1 MALAPQCKETILV
14 QMWGHLAA
22 CIGDINGLHR
32 VKVNAGS
39 AWEGGS
45 VNLSHLVRDS
55 CKGRGKG
62 KSFSPCNEIL
72 ACEGGSVNLSH
83 LVRDSCKGRGKGK
96 SFSPCMRFL
105 QGKGKSFSPCMGFLQ
120 GKGYI
125 FLSMNE
131 ILEQAPV
138 CKFLLGSAIGS
149 SLLLQLPLKQFQ
161 GYFIYTHTSLFDK
174 GQVWRIL
181 TSKLAFLD
189 LKDLFVCSLLIYYFR
204 VFEKRFGSRK
214 FSSYLLGSALV
225 STILEVLAVYACRT
239 LEIPIGPLPTG
250 PLCLIYPMFVPF
262 YCDIP
267 RVPLSH
273 IWGVPM
279 TGKSIS
285 YILGLQ
291 AASSS
296 PGSMV
301 VAICGL
307 NLVNGPGIFGAINNN
322 RDGGVRYRNLEEN
335 GQEPAVVSEDQ
346 VRQLVEMGFLDNQ

>member
-1 MALAPQCKETILV
+1 MSMIA
-14 QMWGHLAA
+14 
-22 CIGDINGLHR
+22 N
-32 VKVNAGS
+32 
-39 AWEGGS
+39 
-45 VNLSHLVRDS
+45 
-55 CKGRGKG
+55 KGFK
-62 KSFSPCNEIL
+62 
-72 ACEGGSVNLSH
+72 
-83 LVRDSCKGRGKGK
+83 
-96 SFSPCMRFL
+96 
-105 QGKGKSFSPCMGFLQ
+105 
-120 GKGYI
+120 
-125 FLSMNE
+125 
-131 ILEQAPV
+131 QAPV

-307 NLVNGPGIFGAINNN
+307 LGGILWRCNLCKIQSLVKIPGFIGRFCQATFGRLLGEGENTHMDTTQIGATIEIQRQEMTERLEQQVIWQSVQQQLQQTPRAAAQNLVNGPGIFGAINNN

-335 GQEPAVVSEDQ
+335 VQGQEPAVVSEDQ
-346 VRQLVEMGFLDNQ
+346 VRQLVEMGFLDNQVRNALRVANNDIAVATNILLQNS

>member
-1 MALAPQCKETILV
+1 MSMIA
-14 QMWGHLAA
+14 
-22 CIGDINGLHR
+22 N
-32 VKVNAGS
+32 
-39 AWEGGS
+39 
-45 VNLSHLVRDS
+45 
-55 CKGRGKG
+55 KGFK
-62 KSFSPCNEIL
+62 
-72 ACEGGSVNLSH
+72 
-83 LVRDSCKGRGKGK
+83 
-96 SFSPCMRFL
+96 
-105 QGKGKSFSPCMGFLQ
+105 
-120 GKGYI
+120 
-125 FLSMNE
+125 
-131 ILEQAPV
+131 QAPV

-174 GQVWRIL
+174 GQ
-181 TSKLAFLD
+181 
-189 LKDLFVCSLLIYYFR
+189 
-204 VFEKRFGSRK
+204 
-214 FSSYLLGSALV
+214 SYLLGSALV

-307 NLVNGPGIFGAINNN
+307 LGGILWRCNLCKIQSLVKIPGFIGRFCQATFG
-322 RDGGVRYRNLEEN
+322 RLLGEGEN
-335 GQEPAVVSEDQ
+335 THMDTTQIGATIVQGQEPAVVSEDQ
-346 VRQLVEMGFLDNQ
+346 VRQLVEMGFLDNQVRNALRVANNDIAMATNILLQNS